1 LYEVVAGGNAADI
14 ARGETRTSGLGAA
27 DEVTLSQLHPLTQE
41 AAGVLL
47 GRPGLGRR
55 LFPGT
60 TIRTLRP
67 GQRVFHMVVGR
78 RPLTTLTAIGRQ
90 RLRRLARVNVALD
103 VTG

>member
-1 LYEVVAGGNAADI
+1 MPATSRAAKPK
-14 ARGETRTSGLGAA
+14 RSGLGAA

-55 LFPGT
+55 LSPGT

-67 GQRVFHMVVGR
+67 GQRVFHLVVGR
-78 RPLTTLTAIGRQ
+78 RPLTTLT
-90 RLRRLARVNVALD
+90 RRSAGSVCAAWRAS
-103 VTG
+103 TWRST